1 MSRTLRH
8 AALLAAG
15 LCIGFAATAAAQPRL
30 QNGTVRARPA
40 ARLEPDFR
48 ALVATVTTPAWVGYA
63 VPLVAGEHR
72 MCCGTYQG
80 DTDHACCGTCRLES
94 PERSMTVGAAPKA
107 VALEPPDELF
117 VLYRVEQRRV
127 GKIRT
132 FTADCE
138 LDAGGLT
145 LHWLTGVDPAQSVAL
160 LQAHVTGT
168 DPDGAS
174 GRWRRTGVSAIAFH
188 ADAAA
193 DRALETF
200 VARSQPETLRKDAAF
215 WLGNA
220 RGRRGFEVLRRLV
233 QESDD
238 ADGLRRHLVFALT
251 QSREPD
257 AMDLVIRIAR
267 TDASPRMR
275 GEALF
280 WLSQKK
286 DPRAGPTIVE
296 AIDSDPSPEVR
307 KKAVFALGQLGEA
320 GEPLLVQIARGH
332 TDPAVRGEAIFW
344 LAQRAGRK
352 AAQAITAAVD
362 QDPDTEVKKRA
373 VFALSQL
380 PKDEGVPLLIQ
391 VARTNRNPA
400 VRKQAI
406 FWLGQSRD
414 PRALAFFEEVLK

>member
-1 MSRTLRH
+1 MCL
-8 AALLAAG
+8 G
-15 LCIGFAATAAAQPRL
+15 LAATAAAQPRL
-30 QNGTVRARPA
+30 HNGTVRARPA
-40 ARLEPDFR
+40 PRLEAEFR
-48 ALVATVTTPAWVGYA
+48 ALVATIATPAWVGYA

-72 MCCGTYQG
+72 MCCGTYQSG
-80 DTDHACCGTCRLES
+80 DQYDCCGTCRLES
-94 PERSMTVGAAPKA
+94 SERSMTGGAATKA

-117 VLYRVEQRRV
+117 VLYRVDAKRV

-160 LQAHVTGT
+160 LQAHVTGA

-174 GRWRRTGVSAIAFH
+174 GRWRRSGVSAIAFH

-193 DRALETF
+193 DRALEAL
-200 VARSQPETLRKDAAF
+200 VGRSQPEPVRKDAAF

-220 RGRRGFEVLRRLV
+220 RGRRGFDLLQRLV
-233 QESDD
+233 QEPGE
-238 ADGLRRHLVFALT
+238 ADGFRRHLVFALT
-251 QSREPD
+251 QSPEPA

-267 TDASPRMR
+267 TDASPRIR

-286 DPRAGPTIVE
+286 DPRAGQTIVE
-296 AIDSDPSPEVR
+296 AIDTDPSADVR
-307 KKAVFALGQLGEA
+307 KKAVFALGQLGEP
-320 GEPLLVQIARGH
+320 GEPLLVQIARTH
-332 TDPAVRGEAIFW
+332 KDPAVRGEAIFW

-362 QDPDTEVKKRA
+362 QDPDTDVKKRA

-406 FWLGQSRD
+406 FWLGQSKD